1 MNTLWKVCAKKIVF
15 VGGRLLPFYR
25 FRLPGAG
32 LIFSFF
38 MLPLPQKI
46 NFRLYFQNINERR
59 WPNKKYDRR
68 SQRNDKGTES
78 GKGKPPFLF
87 VLHFNDNSANVVQ
100 FVVHVMMVLF
110 GKIVLKSLTGNHNEN
125 TIRDGCST
133 ALYTAYTGYTVFTNQ
148 TAVHFLNTCLYTG
161 CFLTGTP

>member
-1 MNTLWKVCAKKIVF
+1 MLDKYEYKKKQRRVEPLTSMAFPNCLGPNKPVFPKLQQWAKNWMNWKFTSTVFFLFHSNKNEHLLKSLCTKISF
-15 VGGRLLPFYR
+15 CCPFLH

-46 NFRLYFQNINERR
+46 NFRLYFQNIKERR
-59 WPNKKYDRR
+59 WPNKKYDWR

-87 VLHFNDNSANVVQ
+87 VLHFNDNSANVVH
-100 FVVHVMMVLF
+100 FVVDVRGRAH
-110 GKIVLKSLTGNHNEN
+110 I
-125 TIRDGCST
+125 
-133 ALYTAYTGYTVFTNQ
+133 A
-148 TAVHFLNTCLYTG
+148 
-161 CFLTGTP
+161 

>member
-1 MNTLWKVCAKKIVF
+1 
-15 VGGRLLPFYR
+15 
-25 FRLPGAG
+25 
-32 LIFSFF
+32 

-46 NFRLYFQNINERR
+46 NFRLYFQNIKERR

-78 GKGKPPFLF
+78 GKRKPQLLF

-110 GKIVLKSLTGNHNEN
+110 GKIVLKSLAGNHNEN
-125 TIRDGCST
+125 AISAIRDGCST
-133 ALYTAYTGYTVFTNQ
+133 ALYTAYTGYTVYTNQ
-148 TAVHFLNTCLYTG
+148 TAVHFLNISTCYIQGVFYRYALKITV
-161 CFLTGTP
+161 PDP